1 MRRFWLV
8 ILSLQVL
15 LVISNHYVNALKYRT
30 ETVIRMPRGGSVVAK
45 ANAADSSVLRE
56 LKETIQKQAIE
67 IDTLKKSLKEKQ
79 SQPSSAPA
87 TTGGAHGGG
96 APPSDD
102 EIAIY
107 LNRPFH
113 GVAFSRVGVLGVF
126 FISLS
131 LTAVIMNGF
140 EKTLERQIEL
150 AYFVPLLAGHG
161 GNTGGQTV
169 CTVLSA
175 ISAGAIGLQ
184 DAPRVIYKEA
194 MSGLVSGSI
203 LGSLVGPFAHYV
215 MGISFHVS
223 TVVFLTIPWCSTIA
237 GALGSTI
244 PFACIAFG
252 IDPSVVA
259 APAMTSAVDVIG
271 LMSYFLIAN
280 KIFVMFG
287 IDL

>member
-8 ILSLQVL
+8 FLSLQVL
-15 LVISNHYVNALKYRT
+15 LVISNHQVVDALKYRS
-30 ETVIRMPRGGSVVAK
+30 EIIAKMSRGGSVKK
-45 ANAADSSVLRE
+45 ASADSSVLRE

-67 IDTLKKSLKEKQ
+67 IDTLKKSLKKG
-79 SQPSSAPA
+79 SSSSEPPA
-87 TTGGAHGGG
+87 ANAGGAHGG
-96 APPSDD
+96 AAPSDD

-113 GVAFSRVGVLGVF
+113 GVAFSRVGVLGIF
-126 FISLS
+126 FVSLS

-175 ISAGAIGLQ
+175 ISAGAIGVQ
-184 DAPRVIYKEA
+184 DAPRVVYKEA

-203 LGSLVGPFAHYV
+203 LGALVGPFAHYV
-215 MGISFHVS
+215 MGISVHVS
-223 TVVFLTIPWCSTIA
+223 TVVFLTIPWCSVIA
-237 GALGSTI
+237 GALGSAI
-244 PFACIAFG
+244 PFICISLG
-252 IDPSVVA
+252 IEPSVVA

-280 KIFVMFG
+280 KIFVSFG
-287 IDL
+287 VDL